1 MRLVVLIL
9 AALATACGNSSD
21 SPMAPDPITG
31 MWGGDRV
38 RLTLA
43 ANGGQL
49 DFDCAHGTLTSA
61 LTTRDDGTFTVPGFY
76 QVEGG
81 PARDPIERQPTTFSG
96 RITGNTMT
104 ISFTVNS
111 QPLGPYTLTRDREAI
126 LRRCL

>member
-1 MRLVVLIL
+1 MRLVLFLVATL
-9 AALATACGNSSD
+9 AIACGDSYD
-21 SPMAPDPITG
+21 SPTSPDPITG

-43 ANGGQL
+43 GNGGQL
-49 DFDCAHGTLTSA
+49 DFDCAHGVMTSPLA
-61 LTTRDDGTFTVPGFY
+61 LRDDGSFSVPGYY

-96 RITGNTMT
+96 RVTGNTMT
-104 ISFTVNS
+104 ISFTIGA
-111 QPLGPYTLTRDREAI
+111 QPLGPYNLTRDREVV

>member
-1 MRLVVLIL
+1 MRLVLCFV
-9 AALATACGNSSD
+9 AALAAACGNSSD
-21 SPMAPDPITG
+21 LPAAPDPITG

-49 DFDCAHGTLTSA
+49 DFDCAHGTITSA
-61 LTTRDDGTFTVPGFY
+61 LAPRDDGSFTVPGFY

-81 PARDPIERQPTTFSG
+81 AARDPIERQPTTFSG
-96 RITGNTMT
+96 RITGNSMT
-104 ISFTVNS
+104 ISFTVNN
-111 QPLGPYTLTRDREAI
+111 QPLGPYTLTRDRETI

>member
-1 MRLVVLIL
+1 MRLAVLFV
-9 AALATACGNSSD
+9 AALVAACGSSPD

-49 DFDCAHGTLTSA
+49 DFGCAHGTMTSP
-61 LTTRDDGTFTVPGFY
+61 LTTRQDGTFTVPGFY

-104 ISFTVNS
+104 ISFTVNN
-111 QPLGPYTLTRDREAI
+111 QPLGPYTLTRDRETI
-126 LRRCL
+126 LRRCV